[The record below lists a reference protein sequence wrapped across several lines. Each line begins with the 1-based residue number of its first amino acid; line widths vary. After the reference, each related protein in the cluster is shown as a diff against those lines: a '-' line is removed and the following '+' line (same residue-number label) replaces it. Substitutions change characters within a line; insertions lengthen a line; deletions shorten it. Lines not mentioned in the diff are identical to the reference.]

1 MSERKKEGGR
11 ERERERGRKTKRGGG
26 RCLGGVGRVGQED
39 VGYTQRATPH
49 AGDRDTRQTI
59 LHPRDTQSD
68 ATEHV
73 FRFTPSG

>member
-1 MSERKKEGGR
+1 M
-11 ERERERGRKTKRGGG
+11 
-26 RCLGGVGRVGQED
+26 GQED